1 MTHSPVYHST
11 VSAPTNI
18 AVIKYWGKANVDLN
32 TPLNDSLSVT
42 LDQRGLRAVTTVAAS
57 FMFTRNRL
65 WINGVEIEE
74 PNSRFEAVIKQM
86 KALAQDTDVTLSP
99 PDGNA
104 NDNNATTHHVT
115 ASAWRNMNVH
125 VSSYNTFPTAAGLAS
140 SAAGYAAL
148 VFGLAT
154 LYKAKEKFVGHFSAI
169 ARQGSG
175 SACRS
180 LYGGFVA
187 WRQGSGEPDRL
198 NVTSIADPIAPDSHW
213 PLHGIILVVS
223 SRPKHTSSTIGMQTS
238 VATSSLLQYRASN
251 VVPQRIK
258 QMEEAIRK
266 KDFNTFAT
274 LTMQDSNQFHA
285 ICLDTYPPICYL
297 SDISKIIIQ
306 LITDYNQ
313 RVGEIRCAYTFDAGP
328 NAVLYLQPQHLLE
341 VSALVARAFGVSLF
355 QEFRTS
361 IEDGRSPIDVDEIEK
376 YTGDALSG
384 VSFVGG
390 VERVY
395 VTSVGPGPQVVSD
408 VCNVDVSTG
417 LNTYK

>member
-1 MTHSPVYHST
+1 MEFPVYHAT

-42 LDQRGLRAVTTVAAS
+42 LDQRDLRAVTTVAAS
-57 FMFTRNRL
+57 AMFNRNRL
-65 WINGVEIEE
+65 WINGVEVET
-74 PNSRFEAVIKQM
+74 PNSRFETVVKQM
-86 KALAQDTDVTLSP
+86 KVLAQDTDVTLSHSK
-99 PDGNA
+99 DN
-104 NDNNATTHHVT
+104 NNATTHHVT
-115 ASAWRNMNVH
+115 ASAWRDMNVH

-148 VFGLAT
+148 VFGLAK
-154 LYKAKEKFVGHFSAI
+154 LFNAKEEYVGHFSAI

-187 WRQGSGEPDRL
+187 WRQGSGVPDLL

-213 PLHGIILVVS
+213 PLFGLILVVS

-238 VATSSLLQYRASN
+238 VATSALLRHRASD
-251 VVPQRIK
+251 VVPERIR
-258 QMEEAIRK
+258 QMEEAILQ

-297 SDISKIIIQ
+297 NDTSKSIIQ

-313 RVGEIRCAYTFDAGP
+313 RVGEVRCAYTFDAGP

-355 QEFRTS
+355 QELQKN
-361 IEDGRSPIDVDEIEK
+361 GGNRSEIDVDEIEK
-376 YTGDALSG
+376 YDGEALSS

-395 VTSVGPGPQVVSD
+395 VTSVGPGPQMVTD
-408 VCNVDVSTG
+408 ECNLDVSTG
-417 LNTYK
+417 LNKCT